1 MTPLPSHSRF
11 EQSVDD
17 PLECPLLTTPPS
29 LELSIIVPAYNEQ
42 ARLPSMLNETL
53 TYLTFRTTQNASFTW
68 EVIVVDDGSRDA
80 TAATARRFAVERGER
95 DRVRVVRLERNCGK
109 GGAVRAGMLLARGR
123 YMLMADADAATVF
136 EEVERLEEAM
146 AGGGVDVAVGSRV
159 HLRGKGVKEG
169 RGWLRGFLSMVFSW
183 VVVYIGGVVAL
194 GDTQCGFKLY
204 SREAARVAFVGQRL
218 RRWAFD
224 VENLYRVQKV
234 GMTVVEVPVRWTEV
248 PGSKLSVVRATLNM
262 ILDMVKMRYM
272 YVTGRWRVDVEEG
285 PMEGKGD

>member
-1 MTPLPSHSRF
+1 M
-11 EQSVDD
+11 
-17 PLECPLLTTPPS
+17 
-29 LELSIIVPAYNEQ
+29 
-42 ARLPSMLNETL
+42 
-53 TYLTFRTTQNASFTW
+53 
-68 EVIVVDDGSRDA
+68 DDGSRDA

>member
-1 MTPLPSHSRF
+1 M
-11 EQSVDD
+11 DD